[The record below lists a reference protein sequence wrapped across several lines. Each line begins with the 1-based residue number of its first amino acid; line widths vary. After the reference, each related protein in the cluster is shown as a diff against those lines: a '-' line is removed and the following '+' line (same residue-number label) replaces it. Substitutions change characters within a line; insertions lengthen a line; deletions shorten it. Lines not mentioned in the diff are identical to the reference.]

1 MIIISGSSSRCL
13 SEDLAH
19 ELDAE
24 VVHASIKRF
33 PDDECYVRIERDS
46 LDREAVIVQNSY
58 PDRAIIELFLLQD
71 AAMGLGVEKLI
82 AVIPYFGYA
91 RQDKRFN
98 PGEAVSAR
106 VMAQHIQLNS
116 SMVIT
121 VDIHTPS
128 ILEWFDRA
136 EAIEVSAATSIGK
149 YFTGWGIDTVLAPD
163 KGAAG
168 RAEKVAS
175 IIGAEWDHLVKTR
188 ISGREV
194 KVAPKKLDVSG
205 KKVLIVDDIIST
217 GGTIMAATSQ
227 LKQNGAEEVIAACT
241 HGLFVGG
248 ALEKLKEVCDE
259 VISTN
264 TIESEVSKISV
275 APQVAEILKD
285 FTGKNL

>member
-1 MIIISGSSSRCL
+1 MIVISGSSSRRL
-13 SEDLAH
+13 SEDLAR
-19 ELDAE
+19 ELGAE
-24 VVHASIKRF
+24 VIHASIKRF
-33 PDDECYVRIERDS
+33 PDDECYVRIEHDS
-46 LDREAVIVQNSY
+46 LDREAVIVQNTY

-71 AAMGLGVEKLI
+71 AARGLGVEKLI
-82 AVIPYFGYA
+82 TVIPYFGYA

-98 PGEAVSAR
+98 PGEAISAK

-116 SMVIT
+116 SKVIT

-128 ILEWFDRA
+128 ILQWFDRA
-136 EAIEVSAATSIGK
+136 EAEEVSAVTSIGK
-149 YFTGWGIDTVLAPD
+149 YFAGWGIDTVLAPD
-163 KGAAG
+163 KGAAI
-168 RAEKVAS
+168 RAEGVAS

-188 ISGREV
+188 ISGEEV

-227 LKQNGAEEVIAACT
+227 LKQNGAREVIAACT

-248 ALEKLKEVCDE
+248 ALEKLKKVCDE

-264 TIESEVSKISV
+264 TIESEVSRISV
-275 APQVAEILKD
+275 ASQIAGVL
-285 FTGKNL
+285 